1 MSPPQQQGAPGRIV
15 RELPLALEP
24 VTRDPFID
32 DIERPAKALDRELA
46 SLVRSAAGGDERAFA
61 RLVARFERPLRS
73 IARSYRLT
81 GWDADDVIQST
92 WMQFL
97 EHGSGL
103 REPAAVSGWLA
114 TTARRY
120 CLRRLQSHVREL
132 LSEDPTAG
140 DRGYDG
146 RLDADMLAAERRAAL
161 DASLSALT
169 GRQRDLMTLLLDEP
183 ELSYEEVGR
192 RLGLPIGSIGPTR
205 ARSLSRLRR
214 DTRLR
219 ALV

>member
-1 MSPPQQQGAPGRIV
+1 MTPARSQLRPVAAPAI
-15 RELPLALEP
+15 EP
-24 VTRDPFID
+24 TRAGDPV
-32 DIERPAKALDRELA
+32 L
-46 SLVRSAAGGDERAFA
+46 SWLVRAALRGDERAFVT
-61 RLVARFERPLRS
+61 LVARFERPLRS
-73 IARSYRLT
+73 IVRSYRLS

-97 EHGSGL
+97 EHGGEL
-103 REPAAVSGWLA
+103 REPAAISGWLA

-120 CLRRLQSHVREL
+120 CLRLLQSHVREL
-132 LSEDPTAG
+132 LLEDPTTTEG
-140 DRGYDG
+140 GYDG

-161 DASLSALT
+161 DASLSRLT
-169 GRQRDLMTLLLDEP
+169 VRQRDLITLLLDEP
-183 ELSYEEVGR
+183 ELSYEEVGQ

-214 DTRLR
+214 DGLLR